1 MRKHLYLMLVL
12 WLVFFSTQCV
22 FEERNHIYVPLE
34 QVQNLYAQIDLPTDF
49 QEIDSNNNAKR
60 QSTIT
65 SHFYKSS
72 LPYSE
77 VKSFFNDS
85 LTRKNWSYNQEEVF
99 EKISADDNRKRF
111 GYKKE
116 GCELWIEYHGLSQ
129 KNTILNDFNYSL
141 SLVC

>member
-1 MRKHLYLMLVL
+1 MKKQLYLMLVIL
-12 WLVFFSTQCV
+12 LAFFSTQCR
-22 FEERNHIYVPLE
+22 FEEKNHIQVPLE
-34 QVQNLYAQIDLPTDF
+34 QVQNLYAQIDLPSGF
-49 QEIDSNNNAKR
+49 QEIDSHSNAKR
-60 QSTIT
+60 ESTIT

-77 VKSFFNDS
+77 VISFFNDS
-85 LTRKNWSYNQEEVF
+85 LTRKNWIYNQEEIF

-116 GCELWIEYHGLSQ
+116 GCELWIEYNGLSRE
-129 KNTILNDFNYSL
+129 NTIINNFNYVL